1 MKTQT
6 SNAGVAAASLKRAIS
21 VAAIGLL
28 AACANYAG
36 IHGDQQMVQAQQLG
50 TARSLPKEQGRWP
63 SADWFE
69 QFGDTQLKALVA
81 EALQSSPTLDQARA
95 RVAAAQAYSETAKS
109 RTLPRVDADYTLTR
123 QQYSSTALVPPPYAG
138 SWQTENKGLLS
149 ASYDLDLWGKN
160 REALREAVS
169 QQAAS
174 KADAEVVKL
183 TLETSIARTYN
194 ELARL
199 YALRDIAQQ
208 EVARREQIDR
218 ITAGRIAT
226 GLDTEV
232 ERKTAQ
238 ANLATSRANVSA
250 LDGSILTTRYQ
261 LAALLGKGPD
271 RGLAIARPA
280 LGAGDEVRLPDN
292 LPADLLSR
300 RPDIVA
306 ARWRVDA
313 IAHGI
318 NEAKAEFYP
327 DINLSAAIGLDAFG
341 FGRFL
346 TAASRTA
353 SVGPAIHLPIF
364 DAGALRA
371 QLKGRYAD
379 FDYAVA
385 TYNQT
390 LISALSGVATQL
402 AQIHSSDAQLGDA
415 QAAQQ
420 AARDADRLATVQYQ
434 AGLTNQLTVLNADV
448 TAFNADEA
456 IVNLQMTR
464 RDQQIELASSL
475 GGGYVDDPA
484 SSSSDAAASL
494 PAPPQA
500 DRHPKTDAALP
511 HRDAT
516 AGVVTASAEH

>member
-1 MKTQT
+1 
-6 SNAGVAAASLKRAIS
+6 
-21 VAAIGLL
+21 
-28 AACANYAG
+28 
-36 IHGDQQMVQAQQLG
+36 
-50 TARSLPKEQGRWP
+50 
-63 SADWFE
+63 
-69 QFGDTQLKALVA
+69 
-81 EALQSSPTLDQARA
+81 
-95 RVAAAQAYSETAKS
+95 
-109 RTLPRVDADYTLTR
+109 
-123 QQYSSTALVPPPYAG
+123 
-138 SWQTENKGLLS
+138 
-149 ASYDLDLWGKN
+149 
-160 REALREAVS
+160 ALREAVS

-318 NEAKAEFYP
+318 NEAKAEF
-327 DINLSAAIGLDAFG
+327 
-341 FGRFL
+341 
-346 TAASRTA
+346 
-353 SVGPAIHLPIF
+353 
-364 DAGALRA
+364 
-371 QLKGRYAD
+371 
-379 FDYAVA
+379 
-385 TYNQT
+385 
-390 LISALSGVATQL
+390 
-402 AQIHSSDAQLGDA
+402 
-415 QAAQQ
+415 
-420 AARDADRLATVQYQ
+420 
-434 AGLTNQLTVLNADV
+434 
-448 TAFNADEA
+448 
-456 IVNLQMTR
+456 
-464 RDQQIELASSL
+464 
-475 GGGYVDDPA
+475 
-484 SSSSDAAASL
+484 
-494 PAPPQA
+494 
-500 DRHPKTDAALP
+500 
-511 HRDAT
+511 
-516 AGVVTASAEH
+516 